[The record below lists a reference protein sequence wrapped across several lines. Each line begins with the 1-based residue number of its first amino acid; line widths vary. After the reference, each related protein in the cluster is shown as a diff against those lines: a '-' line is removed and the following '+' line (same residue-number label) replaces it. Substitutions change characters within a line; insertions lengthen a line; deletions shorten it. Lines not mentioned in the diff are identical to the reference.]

1 MWTIS
6 VCQDKHYHHRFPSKN
21 NGQSTVVENYCLYL
35 FILSLQPTSLID
47 DFSLPNMNM
56 NMNKFSGTRTWRRT
70 NFALFRTTIRS
81 SHPMFFGLRARCS
94 DQDEFVPFKELFP
107 APSIPFQSY
116 PKRVPARRVIKIRGR
131 FGLTET
137 GRVFNVTI
145 SDPFFFVYK
154 KVRLTEIPME
164 IWRKHRNGSHEVP
177 LRIQICLLRNGLSLH
192 SYSFRMGL
200 EPLIPILESG
210 LDS

>member
-145 SDPFFFVYK
+145 SDPFFFRTGDCERAKNTQKYRTKQLDQHTSHSLPKPK
-154 KVRLTEIPME
+154 KTNN
-164 IWRKHRNGSHEVP
+164 KT
-177 LRIQICLLRNGLSLH
+177 
-192 SYSFRMGL
+192 MG
-200 EPLIPILESG
+200 EMV
-210 LDS
+210 